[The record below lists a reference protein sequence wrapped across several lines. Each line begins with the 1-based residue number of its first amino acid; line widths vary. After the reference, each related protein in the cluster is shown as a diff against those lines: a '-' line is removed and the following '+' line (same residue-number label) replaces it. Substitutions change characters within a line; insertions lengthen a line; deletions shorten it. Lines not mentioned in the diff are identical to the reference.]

1 MATGTVKWPNDAKG
15 FGVVTADYGGNDPF
29 AHFSEM
35 DAAGFKSLQEN
46 HEVSFDVKSRR
57 TGKQAASTMPY
68 RAFHAE
74 RPMSAGWSMSA
85 ATVGPMPVAWRAATC
100 YRRTR
105 CRSGCVTM
113 VISAFDAP
121 CK

>member
-1 MATGTVKWPNDAKG
+1 MPEEFGTTEAQLVAARRDNLA
-15 FGVVTADYGGNDPF
+15 ALRSRGNDPF

-85 ATVGPMPVAWRAATC
+85 ATVGPMPVAWRATTC
-100 YRRTR
+100 YLARTA
-105 CRSGCVTM
+105 GQAV
-113 VISAFDAP
+113 
-121 CK
+121 